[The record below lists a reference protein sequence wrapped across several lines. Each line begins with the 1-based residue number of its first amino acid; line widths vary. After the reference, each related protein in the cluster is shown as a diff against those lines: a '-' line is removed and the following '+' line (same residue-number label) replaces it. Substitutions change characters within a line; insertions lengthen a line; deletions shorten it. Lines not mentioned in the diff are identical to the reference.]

1 MHAWSLSEGEV
12 YVVRV
17 GLCCAGL
24 SWRCGKE
31 ERSGVLVSFGG
42 LRERSAEVM
51 VWYSVVCINLLIFS
65 ITEF

>member
-31 ERSGVLVSFGG
+31 GELGSFGG
-42 LRERSAEVM
+42 WANFGRVGGKL
-51 VWYSVVCINLLIFS
+51 C
-65 ITEF
+65 